1 MTKEFFFNFLKNNK
15 IILYISTLL
24 ILFLIK
30 NIKTID
36 VANNSTKNNV
46 LNENLFRQN
55 YKKVVLK
62 DYCKIIILKMLKKDI
77 NNKFIE
83 DIKNVISNLNDNVN
97 FNKINFILM
106 IVKKNIIS
114 LVIFLIIA
122 LLNIRFKFKCN
133 YNLNK
138 IMILKNT
145 IILCC
150 FVSIFKLG
158 LNSMM
163 FIIILSTFY
172 YCSNNKL
179 LFNKIKNDINF
190 NGEYSPIFIAS

>member
-77 NNKFIE
+77 NNKLIE

>member
-83 DIKNVISNLNDNVN
+83 DIKNVISNFNDNVN